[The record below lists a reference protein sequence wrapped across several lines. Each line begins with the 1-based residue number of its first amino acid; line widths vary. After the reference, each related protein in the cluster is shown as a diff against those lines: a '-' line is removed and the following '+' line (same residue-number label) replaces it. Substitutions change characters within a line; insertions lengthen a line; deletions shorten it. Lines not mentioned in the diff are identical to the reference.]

1 MAKRATKVA
10 VSIPDGLYRATE
22 RARKASGKSR
32 SAMIQDALRHW
43 LESQAHAAL
52 VREYEAGYRR
62 KPEGRRE
69 TKAAKSVAVR
79 SSFFPATKPTPS
91 ESW

>member
-10 VSIPDGLYRATE
+10 VSLPDGLYRAAE

-43 LESQAHAAL
+43 LDSQPNTTI
-52 VREYEAGYRR
+52 VRKYEEGYRR
-62 KPEGRRE
+62 KPEGSRE
-69 TKAAKSVAVR
+69 ARAARATAVHLL
-79 SSFFPATKPTPS
+79 ST
-91 ESW
+91 EDW